1 MKKFK
6 KRNKQSILYIVI
18 YIFINID
25 DIILNRKWTMEEII
39 LMEYKSTI
47 KSKPYLYKETKKA
60 SSLINKG
67 LKVEEIKGKS
77 IEDNIF
83 QLESEARKKEV
94 ASIITAR
101 LKKLDEHIIYNIE
114 NSNIET
120 SKILVLYA
128 ILKTDRLFFEFINE
142 VYKEKILLKDLFI
155 RDKDFGVFFQNKREQ
170 SERVAS
176 WSEYTFKKLKQVYIR
191 ILFESGLIVNQNGD
205 REIRIPIIESE
216 IKDYLY
222 SIGDSVYLN
231 AILGI
236 IN

>member
-1 MKKFK
+1 
-6 KRNKQSILYIVI
+6 
-18 YIFINID
+18 
-25 DIILNRKWTMEEII
+25 
-39 LMEYKSTI
+39 MEYKSTI
-47 KSKPYLYKETKKA
+47 KSRPYLYKETKKA
-60 SSLINKG
+60 SILVNRGLDVDNIKEKSLQ
-67 LKVEEIKGKS
+67 
-77 IEDNIF
+77 DNIF

-101 LKKLDEHIIYNIE
+101 LKDLDKQIIYNIE

-120 SKILVLYA
+120 SKVLVLYA

>member
-1 MKKFK
+1 
-6 KRNKQSILYIVI
+6 
-18 YIFINID
+18 
-25 DIILNRKWTMEEII
+25 
-39 LMEYKSTI
+39 MEYKSTI
-47 KSKPYLYKETKKA
+47 KSRPYLYKETKKA

-67 LKVEEIKGKS
+67 LSVEEIKEKS
-77 IEDNIF
+77 LEDNIF

-101 LKKLDEHIIYNIE
+101 LKNLDEHIIYSIE

-120 SKILVLYA
+120 SKVLVLYA

-170 SERVAS
+170 SEKVAS

-191 ILFESGLIVNQNGD
+191 ILFESGLIANQKGD
-205 REIRIPIIESE
+205 REIRVPIIENE
-216 IKDYLY
+216 IKEYLY
-222 SIGDSVYLN
+222 SIGDKVYIN
-231 AILGI
+231 AVLGI
-236 IN
+236 IE

>member
-1 MKKFK
+1 
-6 KRNKQSILYIVI
+6 
-18 YIFINID
+18 
-25 DIILNRKWTMEEII
+25 
-39 LMEYKSTI
+39 MEYKSTI
-47 KSKPYLYKETKKA
+47 KSRPYLYKETKKA

-67 LKVEEIKGKS
+67 LSVEEIKEKS
-77 IEDNIF
+77 LEDNIF

-101 LKKLDEHIIYNIE
+101 LKNLDEHIIYSIE

-170 SERVAS
+170 SEKVAS

-191 ILFESGLIVNQNGD
+191 ILFESGLIANQKGD
-205 REIRIPIIESE
+205 REIRVPIIENE
-216 IKDYLY
+216 IKEYLY
-222 SIGDSVYLN
+222 SIGDKVYIN
-231 AILGI
+231 AVLGI
-236 IN
+236 IE

>member
-1 MKKFK
+1 
-6 KRNKQSILYIVI
+6 
-18 YIFINID
+18 
-25 DIILNRKWTMEEII
+25 
-39 LMEYKSTI
+39 MEYKSTI
-47 KSKPYLYKETKKA
+47 KSRPYLYKETKKA
-60 SSLINKG
+60 SSLVNEG
-67 LKVEEIKGKS
+67 LDVNDIKEKS
-77 IEDNIF
+77 LQDNIF

-101 LKKLDEHIIYNIE
+101 LKDLDKQIIYSIE

-120 SKILVLYA
+120 SKVLVLYA

-155 RDKDFGVFFQNKREQ
+155 KDKDFNLFFQNKREQ
-170 SERVAS
+170 SEKVAS

-191 ILFESGLIVNQNGD
+191 ILFESGLIVNQKGD
-205 REIRIPIIESE
+205 REIKIPIIESE
-216 IKDYLY
+216 VKDYLY
-222 SIGDSVYLN
+222 SSGDGVYLN

>member
-1 MKKFK
+1 
-6 KRNKQSILYIVI
+6 
-18 YIFINID
+18 
-25 DIILNRKWTMEEII
+25 
-39 LMEYKSTI
+39 MEYKSTI
-47 KSKPYLYKETKKA
+47 KSRPYLYKETKKA

-67 LKVEEIKGKS
+67 LDVNDIKEKS
-77 IEDNIF
+77 LEDNIF
-83 QLESEARKKEV
+83 QLESESRKREV

-101 LKKLDEHIIYNIE
+101 LKDLDRQIIYNIE

-120 SKILVLYA
+120 SKVLVLYA

-155 RDKDFGVFFQNKREQ
+155 KDKDFNVFFQNKREQ
-170 SERVAS
+170 SEKVAS

-191 ILFESGLIVNQNGD
+191 ILFESGLIVNQKGD
-205 REIRIPIIESE
+205 REIKVPIIEGE
-216 IKDYLY
+216 VKDYLY
-222 SIGDSVYLN
+222 SIGDSIYLN